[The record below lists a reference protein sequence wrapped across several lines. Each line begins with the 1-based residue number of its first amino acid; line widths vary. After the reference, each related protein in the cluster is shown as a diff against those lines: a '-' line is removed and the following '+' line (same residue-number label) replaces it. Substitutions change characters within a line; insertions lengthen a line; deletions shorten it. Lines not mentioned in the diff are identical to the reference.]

1 MSVVVLAEERRAAGA
16 TVRRFAALAEAVA
29 AEGLEGVAALRPLL
43 NGKEIQAL
51 LDLPNGPGVGMAT
64 TAAIHWQIDH
74 PAGTADDLRA
84 HLASAPVADRLRQAA
99 AAASKK
105 GASNKK

>member
-51 LDLPNGPGVGMAT
+51 LDLPNGPGVGMAFAVDEALT
-64 TAAIHWQIDH
+64 DWGHVLDV
-74 PAGTADDLRA
+74 G
-84 HLASAPVADRLRQAA
+84 
-99 AAASKK
+99 
-105 GASNKK
+105 